1 MRQVQINM
9 TTNQLSTGAERLN
22 KAIATVERQ
31 LRTLAQEM
39 AVLHRQIRAGDAH
52 GLKQQSQFV
61 GEIRQWLSLAYE
73 LEKRLEKS
81 GTVRGG
87 RDAPQSIDLDDV
99 RHQIG
104 CRLDRL
110 RRARCPGRFPE

>member
-1 MRQVQINM
+1 MRQAQENM
-9 TTNQLSTGAERLN
+9 TTDQISAGAERLSR
-22 KAIATVERQ
+22 AIATVERQ
-31 LRTLAQEM
+31 LGMLTREM
-39 AVLHRQIRAGDAH
+39 AALHSQIRAGNAQ

-61 GEIRQWLSLAYE
+61 EDIRQWLSIAYE

-81 GTVRGG
+81 GTIRGD
-87 RDAPQSIDLDDV
+87 RDAPKSIDLDDA

-110 RRARCPGRFPE
+110 RRARCPGRFSE